1 MYFGWKSAGRCI
13 SLEVEVIVL
22 IVKARGL
29 RRKNAAV
36 FRLTENSF
44 EAACRIIIN
53 DKLLLSSNQS
63 RHGLTWHLSQ
73 ANIWVR
79 SLIN

>member
-13 SLEVEVIVL
+13 SLEAEVVVL
-22 IVKARGL
+22 IVNARGL
-29 RRKNAAV
+29 HRKNAAV

-53 DKLLLSSNQS
+53 DKCCLAAINHHMVQLGIYPRLIF
-63 RHGLTWHLSQ
+63 GLEH
-73 ANIWVR
+73 
-79 SLIN
+79 